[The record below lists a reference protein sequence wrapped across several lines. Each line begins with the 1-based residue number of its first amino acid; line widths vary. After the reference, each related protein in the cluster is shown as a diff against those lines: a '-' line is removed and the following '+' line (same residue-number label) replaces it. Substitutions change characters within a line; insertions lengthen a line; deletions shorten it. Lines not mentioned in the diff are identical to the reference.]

1 LTNTAF
7 FLWVEGRYDVKSK
20 KDIREQITDA
30 LRQIALGQVSDPVRL
45 MLYGGDETNIL
56 PLCRAAVKE
65 LEPLIKPGADC
76 EDIRLINLGAALVNY
91 RLTVRQSFAGDFVS
105 SFRAGDVTVKGDSA
119 APLKAAKQEL
129 SSAFAAAAPLLRD
142 SSFMF
147 AGVKV

>member
-1 LTNTAF
+1 MTAGTVAAAF
-7 FLWVEGRYDVKSK
+7 AE
-20 KDIREQITDA
+20 
-30 LRQIALGQVSDPVRL
+30 
-45 MLYGGDETNIL
+45 LYGGDETNIL
-56 PLCRAAVKE
+56 PLCCAAVKE

>member
-1 LTNTAF
+1 MTAGTVAAAF
-7 FLWVEGRYDVKSK
+7 AE
-20 KDIREQITDA
+20 
-30 LRQIALGQVSDPVRL
+30 
-45 MLYGGDETNIL
+45 LYGGDETNIL
-56 PLCRAAVKE
+56 PLCSAAVKE

-76 EDIRLINLGAALVNY
+76 EDIRLINLAALVNY